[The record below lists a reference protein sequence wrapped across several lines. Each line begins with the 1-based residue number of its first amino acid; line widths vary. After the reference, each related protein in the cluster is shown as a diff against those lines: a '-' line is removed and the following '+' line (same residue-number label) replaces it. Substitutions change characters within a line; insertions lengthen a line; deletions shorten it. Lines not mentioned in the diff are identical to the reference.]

1 MLPYSE
7 CPAANFHTDDLVPAG
22 YPGMR
27 LTTAEAQQ
35 VEETLAPVLPGYL
48 GNAQLEISNLLSC
61 LHPIPASAT
70 ERTKWVLELQG
81 QASAYWYQLIDRRED
96 YGNVLGAF
104 KKQDW
109 TSLLMLFTVPKG
121 SSPRVRPHQP
131 SLQPLRE
138 ALDERRIKLRR
149 EFAERLGCTC
159 LNAPIKAPVEVRE
172 APKTPIPA
180 PLGKEMDR
188 RSWYMPKE
196 TAQALAAA
204 VDDLHHTTRL
214 PKHLVLAELVA
225 VALDHLPEVAGRL
238 RGESPEDKAPSVS
251 ASADTVPPQKRV
263 PFGSY
268 IDPDL
273 QKELR
278 VACAGDGTE
287 IRDALDE
294 ALRLWLN
301 ARPQA
306 DA

>member
-1 MLPYSE
+1 MLPYSD

-35 VEETLAPVLPGYL
+35 VEEILAPVLPEFL
-48 GNAQLEISNLLSC
+48 GSAQIDISLLLSC
-61 LHPIPASAT
+61 LHPIPASAV
-70 ERTKWVLELQG
+70 ERSRWASELQG
-81 QASAYWYQLIDRRED
+81 QASTYWYELTDRREI
-96 YGNVLGAF
+96 YSTVLGAF

-109 TSLLMLFTVPKG
+109 TSLLMIFTVPTG
-121 SSPRVRPHQP
+121 TSPKVRPRQP

-138 ALDERRIKLRR
+138 ALDERRLKLRR

-172 APKTPIPA
+172 APKEPIPV
-180 PLGKEMDR
+180 PPGKEMDR

-196 TAQALAAA
+196 SAQALAAA
-204 VDDLHHTTRL
+204 VDDLHHTARL

-225 VALDHLPEVAGRL
+225 VALDNLPEVTARL
-238 RGESPEDKAPSVS
+238 QDKATP
-251 ASADTVPPQKRV
+251 AEADAVPTQRKRV

-268 IDPDL
+268 IDPEL
-273 QKELR
+273 HKELR
-278 VACAGDGTE
+278 VACATDDTE

-294 ALRLWLN
+294 ALRLWMVN
-301 ARPQA
+301 RGKAGA
-306 DA
+306 TD